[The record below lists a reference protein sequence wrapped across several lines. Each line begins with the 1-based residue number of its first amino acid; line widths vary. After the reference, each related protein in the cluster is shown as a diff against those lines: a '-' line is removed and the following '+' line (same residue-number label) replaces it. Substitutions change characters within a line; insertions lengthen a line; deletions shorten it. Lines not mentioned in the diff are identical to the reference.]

1 MQLRV
6 IDLSIAYGGIKA
18 VRNVSMQAE
27 GEKIVVLVGANGAG
41 KSSIIRCTMGLTP
54 KSGGEIWLDQ
64 ARIDELPSNRLASL
78 GLSIVPEGRRVFA
91 HMTVLDNLLVG
102 AHRLGNKKDM
112 KDALEAV
119 WGLLPVLRER
129 KEQTAESLSGGE
141 QQMLAIGRAL
151 MAKPNMILLDEP
163 SLGLSP
169 IMVQRIA
176 DFILSLNRNQGLSL
190 VMAEQNALMGL
201 RIAHYAYVLENGEVA
216 LEGTGKELLENDYV
230 LRAYLGGK

>member
-1 MQLRV
+1 
-6 IDLSIAYGGIKA
+6 
-18 VRNVSMQAE
+18 
-27 GEKIVVLVGANGAG
+27 
-41 KSSIIRCTMGLTP
+41 
-54 KSGGEIWLDQ
+54 
-64 ARIDELPSNRLASL
+64 
-78 GLSIVPEGRRVFA
+78 
-91 HMTVLDNLLVG
+91 
-102 AHRLGNKKDM
+102 
-112 KDALEAV
+112 
-119 WGLLPVLRER
+119 
-129 KEQTAESLSGGE
+129 
-141 QQMLAIGRAL
+141 MLAIGRAL